1 MIGNEGATRL
11 RVVNEADVT
20 RTVVEANRFATE
32 SGLATV
38 DAQCVATAVSEL
50 ARNILKYA
58 GRGEILL
65 KRIQCETS
73 RGVVVTSRDNGP
85 GIDDIE
91 AAMQD
96 HFSSSGTLGLGL
108 PGVRR
113 MMDEFAIDSV
123 PGESTTVSCLKW
135 DNPPRGIRNFLSR
148 AAAGASR
155 DAGTA
160 PGASLP
166 LDFATYSRPCQGEY
180 LNGDLAMIEQRG
192 HLMLLAVIDG
202 LGHGPEAHRV
212 ASLAGAHLKKHW
224 KEDVVACIRQL
235 HEALRGSL
243 GAVAGIAVINTQT
256 GEARFTGIGNI
267 AYRLFGPRAS
277 RMVSMAGNLGHQI
290 RTPQVQQ
297 HRLTD
302 EDVVVM
308 YSDGVKDRF
317 DQEDYPQLRYQ
328 SAETIART
336 IVDRF
341 GKAHDDATC
350 LALRIRP

>member
-1 MIGNEGATRL
+1 MIGSEGATRL

-32 SGLATV
+32 MGLAAV

-58 GRGEILL
+58 GRGELLL
-65 KRIQCETS
+65 KSIQCETS
-73 RGVVVTSRDNGP
+73 RGVVVTARDNGP
-85 GIDDIE
+85 GIEDVE

-135 DNPPRGIRNFLSR
+135 DKPPRGIRNFLNQAR
-148 AAAGASR
+148 GCGDADAARCAG
-155 DAGTA
+155 
-160 PGASLP
+160 LP
-166 LDFATYSRPCQGEY
+166 LDFATYSRPCRGEY
-180 LNGDLAMIEQRG
+180 LNGDLAMIEQRDQ
-192 HLMLLAVIDG
+192 LMLLAVIDG

-212 ASLAGAHLKKHW
+212 ASLARDHLKKHW
-224 KEDVVACIRQL
+224 TEDVVANIRRL
-235 HEALRGSL
+235 HDALRGSL

-267 AYRLFGPRAS
+267 AYRLFGPRAT
-277 RMVSMAGNLGHQI
+277 RMVSMAGHLGHQI
-290 RTPQVQQ
+290 RTPQVQR

-317 DQEDYPQLRYQ
+317 DQNDYPQLRYQ

-350 LALRIRP
+350 LALRIRL